1 MSPRLPN
8 ELLGAIGD
16 CLHDTVDWI
25 AIQTLSLVSP
35 DLRSIGQRLLYT
47 NLSIN
52 LATNRCTTARL
63 NGLAKTPRLMSYVR
77 SFRLGLKEAPQAN
90 RADWVSE
97 HGHLVVQVLR
107 MVPLEQ
113 LKELCLVDWQKLHL
127 GNPWESESLQVTS
140 VRDHLREALHS
151 LLEAPVIRSLSV
163 THHPI
168 EKFQICSPSLKH
180 LVAHGTIGQDVAEL
194 GLYTPPCSPTIML
207 ESFESHSNACD
218 VTRYMGP
225 AFLSIHQYL
234 LHPNSPFSLR
244 LLKRLVWKSVD
255 NDLCE
260 LRLVMESCARSLQT
274 LELVLAPL
282 PPKRNALSP
291 NGPPTGF
298 IWAQDRLETLM
309 IRAYIHALAADPLSW
324 LHHELARRETPYK
337 HLDTVSITLS
347 VTDPLQW
354 SEFVLRRSDEAWSA
368 LGEALSNPAMFPSLQ
383 SVRLHVVCQGWT
395 MTRGADARK
404 VAEKEQQIRKAM
416 SALERRGIVAIKMTT
431 ENADSRSE

>member
-1 MSPRLPN
+1 
-8 ELLGAIGD
+8 
-16 CLHDTVDWI
+16 
-25 AIQTLSLVSP
+25 
-35 DLRSIGQRLLYT
+35 
-47 NLSIN
+47 
-52 LATNRCTTARL
+52 
-63 NGLAKTPRLMSYVR
+63 MSYVR

-97 HGHLVVQVLR
+97 HGHPIVQLY
-107 MVPLEQ
+107 
-113 LKELCLVDWQKLHL
+113 L

-140 VRDHLREALHS
+140 ACERLREALHS

-168 EKFQICSPSLKH
+168 EKFQTCSPSLKH
-180 LVAHGTIGQDVAEL
+180 LVGHGTIGRDVAEL
-194 GLYTPPCSPTIML
+194 GLYTPPCSPTIIL

-234 LHPNSPFSLR
+234 LHPNSPFNLR
-244 LLKRLVWKSVD
+244 SLKRLVWKSVD
-255 NDLCE
+255 NDLCK
-260 LRLVMESCARSLQT
+260 LRLVMESCARSLQN

-282 PPKRNALSP
+282 SPKRHTSSP

-309 IRAYIHALAADPLSW
+309 IQAYVHALATDPLSW
-324 LHHELARRETPYK
+324 LHHELTRRETPYK
-337 HLDTVSITLS
+337 HLDSVSIILT

-354 SEFVLRRSDEAWSA
+354 SEFILRRSDEAWSP
-368 LGEALSNPAMFPSLQ
+368 LGEALANWAMFPSLR
-383 SVRLHVVCQGWT
+383 SVRPHVVCQGWM
-395 MTRGADARK
+395 MTGGADVRE

-416 SALERRGIVAIKMTT
+416 SALESRGIVAIKTTT
-431 ENADSRSE
+431 ENADSRFE